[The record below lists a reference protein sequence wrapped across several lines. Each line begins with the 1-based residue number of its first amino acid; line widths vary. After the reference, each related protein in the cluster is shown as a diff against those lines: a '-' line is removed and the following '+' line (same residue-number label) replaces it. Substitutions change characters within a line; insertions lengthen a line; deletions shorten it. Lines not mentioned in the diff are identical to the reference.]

1 MYFQNGTFKLEV
13 VFILKRCFIETFVIG
28 VEKGKVI
35 KRIIY
40 LFCLD
45 RIMLNLIAHFL
56 TI

>member
-13 VFILKRCFIETFVIG
+13 VFILKRCFIETFAIG
-28 VEKGKVI
+28 VEKGKII

-45 RIMLNLIAHFL
+45 RIMFNLNAYFF